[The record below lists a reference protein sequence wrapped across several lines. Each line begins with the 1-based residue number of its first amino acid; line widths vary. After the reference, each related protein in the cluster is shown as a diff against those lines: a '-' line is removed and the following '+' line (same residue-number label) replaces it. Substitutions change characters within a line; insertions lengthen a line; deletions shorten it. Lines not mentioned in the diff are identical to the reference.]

1 MRMRTLLA
9 AGAFFG
15 VVLGSAGLVLKT
27 PENMGKLLGDTGE
40 PTFALA
46 PLSLGHPAAAA
57 GLATHRIA
65 HPGSHE
71 ETDILEKNPAVITTT
86 ETIGRGETLAG
97 VLARAGVT
105 GSDADAAI
113 REFAKQYDT
122 RRLMPGQKLKLR
134 FRPHE
139 RGADATLTGTQPGIF
154 MGFGFEPD
162 FRHEIAVTRHRD
174 GSFSAAKQAKKI
186 TRTLASVAAQI
197 TSSLYLA
204 GQAQGL
210 PANVLAELIRIYSW
224 DIDFQRDIREGDSFE
239 VTYEEM
245 RDEDGQV
252 VHTGTVHFAALT
264 LSGDRRALY
273 RFVMEDGSVDYFDD
287 KGQGARKAL
296 MRTPIDGARL
306 SSGFGKRRHPVLGYT
321 KMHRG
326 VDFAAPPG
334 TPIYAAGDGV
344 VSFAGRKGGYGNYI
358 NIRHNGRYH
367 TAYAH
372 MKSFARGMHSG
383 KRIRQGEVIG
393 YVGTTGRSTGPHL
406 HYEILVDGRQVNP
419 LSVRMPSGR
428 KLKGDQLDRFLA
440 AKSQMDLQF
449 ARLRDNQDQE
459 SKGDLADAR

>member
-27 PENMGKLLGDTGE
+27 PQNMGKLLGGDGE

-46 PLSLGHPAAAA
+46 PLSLGHPAAAS
-57 GLATHRIA
+57 GLATHRII
-65 HPGSHE
+65 HPGSR
-71 ETDILEKNPAVITTT
+71 ETESPDQGPAVISAT
-86 ETIGRGETLAG
+86 ETIGAGETLAG

-105 GSDADAAI
+105 GGDADAAM
-113 REFAKQYDT
+113 RAFADAYDP
-122 RRLMPGQKLKLR
+122 RRLLPGQKIVVR
-134 FRPHE
+134 FRAPE
-139 RGADATLTGTQPGIF
+139 GGPDGPRTGAKPGTF
-154 MGFGFEPD
+154 LGFGFEPD
-162 FRHEIAVTRHRD
+162 FRHEIVVKRHMDDSFTAV
-174 GSFSAAKQAKKI
+174 KEAKKVK
-186 TRTLASVAAQI
+186 RSLARVAAPI

-204 GQAQGL
+204 GEAQGL

-224 DIDFQRDIREGDSFE
+224 DVDFQRDIREGDAFE
-239 VTYEEM
+239 VTYEEV
-245 RDEDGQV
+245 RDEEGRL
-252 VHTGTVHFAALT
+252 VHAGTVHFAALT
-264 LSGDRRALY
+264 LSGDRRPLY
-273 RFVMEDGSVDYFDD
+273 RFVTAAGDVDYFDD

-344 VSFAGRKGGYGNYI
+344 VTFAGRKGGYGNYI

-372 MKSFARGMHSG
+372 MKAFARGMDQG
-383 KRIRQGEVIG
+383 KRVRQGEVIG

-406 HYEILVDGRQVNP
+406 HYEILVDGGQVNP

-428 KLKGDQLDRFLA
+428 KLTGKELARFLA
-440 AKSQMDLQF
+440 AKDQMDLQF
-449 ARLRDNQDQE
+449 ARLDDNQKTDRQR
-459 SKGDLADAR
+459 DVADAR

>member
-27 PENMGKLLGDTGE
+27 PENLARLLGGDGE

-46 PLSLGHPAAAA
+46 PLSLGHPAAAS
-57 GLATHRIA
+57 GLSTRRII
-65 HPGSHE
+65 HPGSN
-71 ETDILEKNPAVITTT
+71 ETESPGQGPAVIGAT
-86 ETIGRGETLAG
+86 ETIGSGETLAG

-105 GSDADAAI
+105 GTDADAAI
-113 REFAKQYDT
+113 RAFTGVYDP
-122 RRLMPGQKLKLR
+122 RRLLPGQKIVVR
-134 FRPHE
+134 FRAPE
-139 RGADATLTGTQPGIF
+139 GGRDGVRPEALPGTF
-154 MGFGFEPD
+154 LGFGFEPD
-162 FRHEIAVTRHRD
+162 FRHEIAVTRQRD
-174 GSFSAAKQAKKI
+174 GSFTAAKEAKTVK
-186 TRTLASVAAQI
+186 RSLARIAGQI

-204 GQAQGL
+204 GEAVGL
-210 PANVLAELIRIYSW
+210 PANVLAEFIRIYSW
-224 DIDFQRDIREGDSFE
+224 DVDFQRDIREGDSFE
-239 VTYEEM
+239 VTFEEV
-245 RDEDGQV
+245 RDEDGRL
-252 VHTGTVHFAALT
+252 VHAGTVHFAALT
-264 LSGDRRALY
+264 LSGDRRPLY
-273 RFVMEDGSVDYFDD
+273 RFVTAEGDVDYFDD

-344 VSFAGRKGGYGNYI
+344 VTFAGRKGGYGNYI
-358 NIRHNGRYH
+358 NVRHNGRYH

-372 MKSFARGMHSG
+372 MKAFARGIAAGS
-383 KRIRQGEVIG
+383 RVRQGEVIG

-406 HYEILVDGRQVNP
+406 HYEILVDGGQVNP

-428 KLKGDQLDRFLA
+428 KLKGDELDRFLA
-440 AKSQMDLQF
+440 AKSRMSLQF
-449 ARLRDNQDQE
+449 AQQDDNRKTEPKNDP
-459 SKGDLADAR
+459 AAVH

>member
-27 PENMGKLLGDTGE
+27 PTNMGKLLGSDGD

-46 PLSLGHPAAAA
+46 PLSLGHPAAAS
-57 GLATHRIA
+57 GLATHRII
-65 HPGSHE
+65 HPGSRESDAPDHGP
-71 ETDILEKNPAVITTT
+71 TVIGAT
-86 ETIGRGETLAG
+86 EIIGPGETLAG

-105 GSDADAAI
+105 GGDADAAI
-113 REFAKQYDT
+113 RAFTGVYDP
-122 RRLMPGQKLKLR
+122 RRLLPGQKVIVR
-134 FRPHE
+134 FRAPAGGPDGT
-139 RGADATLTGTQPGIF
+139 RPDALPGTF
-154 MGFGFEPD
+154 LGFGFEPD
-162 FRHEIAVTRHRD
+162 FRHEIAVTRLLD
-174 GSFSAAKQAKKI
+174 GSFSAAKEAKKVK
-186 TRTLASVAAQI
+186 RSLARVAARI

-204 GQAQGL
+204 GESEGL
-210 PANVLAELIRIYSW
+210 PPNVLAELIRIYSW
-224 DIDFQRDIREGDSFE
+224 DVDFQRDIREGDAFE
-239 VTYEEM
+239 VAYEEV
-245 RDEDGQV
+245 RDEEGRL
-252 VHTGTVHFAALT
+252 VHAGTVHFAALT
-264 LSGDRRALY
+264 LSGDRRPLY
-273 RFVMEDGSVDYFDD
+273 RFVTAEGDVDYFDD

-306 SSGFGKRRHPVLGYT
+306 SSGFGKRRHPVLGYN

-326 VDFAAPPG
+326 VDFAAPQG

-372 MKSFARGMHSG
+372 MKNFARGMTPG
-383 KRIRQGEVIG
+383 KRVRQGEVIG

-406 HYEILVDGRQVNP
+406 HYEILVDGGQVNP

-428 KLKGDQLDRFLA
+428 KLKGEELERFLA
-440 AKSQMDLQF
+440 AQSQMDLQF
-449 ARLRDNQDQE
+449 ARLDDNQKSD
-459 SKGDLADAR
+459 SNRDVAATR

>member
-27 PENMGKLLGDTGE
+27 PENMDRLLGGDGE

-46 PLSLGHPAAAA
+46 PLSLGHPAAAS
-57 GLATHRIA
+57 GLATHRIV
-65 HPGSHE
+65 HPGLREPGQGGLRPNIFH
-71 ETDILEKNPAVITTT
+71 TT

-97 VLARAGVT
+97 VLARAGVK
-105 GSDADAAI
+105 GPDADAAI
-113 REFAKQYDT
+113 RAFTGMYDP
-122 RRLMPGQKLKLR
+122 RRLLPGQKIKVR
-134 FRPHE
+134 FRPPKGSSDGQ
-139 RGADATLTGTQPGIF
+139 RTGAQPGLF
-154 MGFGFEPD
+154 LGFGFEPD
-162 FRHEIAVTRHRD
+162 FRHEITVIRHAD
-174 GSFSAAKQAKKI
+174 GRFTAAKEAKKI
-186 TRTLASVAAQI
+186 NRSLARVAAQI

-204 GQAQGL
+204 GQAENL
-210 PANVLAELIRIYSW
+210 PPNVLAELIRIYSW
-224 DIDFQRDIREGDSFE
+224 DVDFQRDIREGDAFE
-239 VTYEEM
+239 VTYEEV
-245 RDEDGQV
+245 RDEDGRL
-252 VHTGTVHFAALT
+252 VHAGTVHFAALT
-264 LSGDRRALY
+264 LSGDRRPLY
-273 RFVMEDGSVDYFDD
+273 RFVTGEGDVDYFDD
-287 KGQGARKAL
+287 KGRGARKAL

-326 VDFAAPPG
+326 VDFAASSG

-344 VSFAGRKGGYGNYI
+344 VTFAGRKGGYGNYI

-372 MKSFARGMHSG
+372 MKGFARGIGRG
-383 KRIRQGEVIG
+383 KRVRQGQVIG

-406 HYEILVDGRQVNP
+406 HYEILVDGGQVNP

-428 KLKGDQLDRFLA
+428 KLKGEELERFLA

-449 ARLRDNQDQE
+449 ARLRDNQDAKNDQ
-459 SKGDLADAR
+459 DLAEAR